1 MPLYRDVGVVVRTH
15 KLGETDRIIT
25 IVTQDS
31 GKVRAVAKGV
41 RKPGSRFGSR
51 LEPMSHV
58 QLQLYRGR
66 ELDIVNQVE
75 LVEIAPNLRGSLEST
90 TDGLAM
96 CEMVEQLAE
105 DRSPSPHLYRMLV
118 GALRQLNQSYSSL
131 VLPALQI
138 RLLDVEGVGP
148 CTDRCIECG
157 GTDELI
163 AFDISGGGV
172 QCRSHRRGLSVSAE
186 SLAILQEIQRGSVA
200 GILRRANISHESS
213 REVSVLARAAMEHH
227 LERRIRAS
235 ALFEVHRTA

>member
-1 MPLYRDVGVVVRTH
+1 MVLYHDVGVVVRTH
-15 KLGETDRIIT
+15 KLGETDRIVT

-58 QLQLYRGR
+58 QLQLHRGR

-75 LVEIAPNLRGSLEST
+75 LIEVATALRANLEGT

-96 CEMVEQLAE
+96 CEIVEQLAE

-118 GALRQLNQSYSSL
+118 GALRQLNLAYSAL
-131 VLPALQI
+131 ILPALQL
-138 RLLDVEGVGP
+138 RLLSVEGVGP
-148 CTDRCIECG
+148 CVDRCIVCG
-157 GTDELI
+157 VTEQLA
-163 AFDISGGGV
+163 AFDVSQGGM
-172 QCRSHRRGLSVSAE
+172 QCKEHRRGLSLSAVGLRIVQDIAEGNVSTVLKQANVAAE
-186 SLAILQEIQRGSVA
+186 TVREISV
-200 GILRRANISHESS
+200 I
-213 REVSVLARAAMEHH
+213 ARAAMEHH

-235 ALFEVHRTA
+235 SMFEAHRTT